1 MNKERNHNK
10 TAKLPVLLVFAIFG
24 LCLAAVL
31 LTGAGTYR
39 NLVQRG
45 GQAHDRRVAA
55 RYVTTRF
62 RQGACVEIEDFQGV
76 PAMTAREEIGGR
88 IYLTR
93 VYCHEGSI
101 RELFAGEWSEVSPDD
116 GQVILEAAGLSFEET
131 EGLLRVL
138 ITHTDGT
145 EQRLLLNRRG
155 DSP

>member
-1 MNKERNHNK
+1 MDKKHNR
-10 TAKLPVLLVFAIFG
+10 TTELLALAVFAIFG
-24 LCLAAVL
+24 LCMAAVL
-31 LTGAGTYR
+31 LTGAGSYR

-45 GQAHDRRVAA
+45 REAHDRRVAA

-62 RQGACVEIEDFQGV
+62 RQGTDVEIEDFQGV
-76 PAMTAREEIGGR
+76 SAMTVREEIGGR
-88 IYLTR
+88 TYLTR

-101 RELFAGEWSEVSPDD
+101 RELFSGEWAEVSPDD

-138 ITHTDGT
+138 ITHADGT
-145 EQRLLLNRRG
+145 EQRLLLSRRE